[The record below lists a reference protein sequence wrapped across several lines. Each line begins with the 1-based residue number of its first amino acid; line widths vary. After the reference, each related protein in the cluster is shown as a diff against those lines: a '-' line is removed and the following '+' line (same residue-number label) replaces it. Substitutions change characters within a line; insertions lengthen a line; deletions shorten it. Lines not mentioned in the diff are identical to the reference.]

1 MTDLKMFGSVD
12 KEERLQ
18 IVERELCKLLEPEM
32 YEAMIHHIRTAC
44 MQYYYQGRRERHG
57 KGEKTKERAI

>member
-1 MTDLKMFGSVD
+1 MKDLKMFGSVG

-18 IVERELCKLLEPEM
+18 IVGRELYELLKPEM

-44 MQYYYQGRRERHG
+44 MQYYYQGRKDGRR
-57 KGEKTKERAI
+57 